1 VGSWDRVRDFSY
13 ADSNNPGGPTTR
25 RGARSIGAVSVAD
38 HQPADPAAPFAAA
51 GAPSRARW
59 LAPAV
64 TIGAVACGCALTA
77 AWNPGDAGVP
87 LCASQS
93 VFGVDCP
100 FCGGMRCVN
109 ALTRGD
115 WLAAADHNVLLA
127 IALPLT
133 AVGLL
138 AWLWRSWR
146 GRPTPVPWPSSTRA
160 SIALGT
166 VVVVAL
172 AAFTVARNVGGPA
185 WADWL
190 ASTSSG

>member
-1 VGSWDRVRDFSY
+1 MGRSWVVGDFSY
-13 ADSNNPGGPTTR
+13 GDSNNPGRLPTGR
-25 RGARSIGAVSVAD
+25 HGRSIGPVS
-38 HQPADPAAPFAAA
+38 HQATATPPAGTDDPGSDRSSGP
-51 GAPSRARW
+51 GW
-59 LAPAV
+59 VGPAV
-64 TIGAVACGCALTA
+64 AVGAVACGCVLTA
-77 AWNPGDAGVP
+77 AWNPGDDGVA

-127 IALPLT
+127 VALPLV

-138 AWLWRSWR
+138 VWLWRSWR
-146 GRPTPVPWPSSTRA
+146 GRTTPVPWPSSARA
-160 SIALGT
+160 SIALGA
-166 VVVVAL
+166 VVVVVL

-185 WADWL
+185 WVDWL